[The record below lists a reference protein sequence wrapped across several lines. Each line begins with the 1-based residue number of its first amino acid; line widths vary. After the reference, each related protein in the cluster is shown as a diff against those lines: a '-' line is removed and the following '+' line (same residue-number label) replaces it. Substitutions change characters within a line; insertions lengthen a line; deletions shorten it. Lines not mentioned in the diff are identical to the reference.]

1 MLKIHQQKSFSFIH
15 ADIFPWKGYWSL
27 LFIFSFLLFGI
38 WGIFPDT
45 ETFLS
50 LQFTQAFIA
59 GTGYKQAF
67 INNNAWH
74 ISPLYTLILA
84 AFQLFNLPLP
94 SVAASLTAIGWGV
107 ATVICSRL
115 LREIGYFAIAVLT
128 PILLLLSPWFF
139 LSVANHVSWV
149 IVVGWLAFIAAHRQQ
164 EKQLLLYLLLLVSI
178 SISWPALSL
187 GIILF
192 TWSCVQKRVMLWKLG
207 LYLLIP
213 FGLTAFVIVWQTLR
227 PFSNIAS
234 PSDWWHWWQNFVNTS
249 ELFWLILPLTIIGL
263 WCQPRIRPLGLW
275 AGLSLLTFTFSAQV
289 IVGINLLLLASI
301 GIAEMSRWIVR
312 MQKIDL
318 EDQQARFLVGAL
330 LLIPLI
336 WGIIEWDTNA
346 YLQRPITISQLEK
359 EAGHLIKAQGSS
371 ESMVMGSAR
380 TGYYAQHPTFVWNG
394 RPDNQE
400 DLAQLLL
407 EISKNPPQYIIT
419 SRTAVWQEITNL
431 GWFKDRYRQSHQL
444 NHPNEPTAPFIIWQ
458 YHPDPVIDAPI
469 HPLNII
475 LENGAKLVGYQ
486 QWPQAIQPGEAIHIA
501 LHWQQ
506 PIKRA
511 FVTVAWLPGPLGDT
525 NEALRDMITPRA
537 IPPNWLQEGQT
548 ITDQIVLTTTEKI
561 APGGYEIN
569 VSFREQNSF
578 DKMPFYQNEDV
589 NPLDRIQLS
598 YVAVPWQG
606 DVPTDAIPTNITFGE
621 SIQLAAAKLPTAT
634 ARPNEQLPFT
644 LYWQTIQQPQ
654 ANYTIFLQL
663 LNEHGELVASG
674 DSLPMG
680 GQYATRAW
688 LPDHTIPD
696 THFLTIPEGIPS
708 GSYTVKT
715 GLYLAETGE
724 RLPAF
729 AATGQ
734 QLIDNAY
741 TIMTIE
747 IE

>member
-1 MLKIHQQKSFSFIH
+1 MLKTQQQKSFSLIE
-15 ADIFPWKGYWSL
+15 ADIFPWKGYWSS
-27 LFIFSFLLFGI
+27 LFIFSLLLLAI

-50 LQFTQAFIA
+50 LQFAQAFIA
-59 GTGYKQAF
+59 GTGYEQAL
-67 INNNAWH
+67 IHNNAWH

-84 AFQLFNLPLP
+84 AFYLLNLPLP
-94 SVAASLTAIGWGV
+94 FVAASLTAIGWGI
-107 ATVICSRL
+107 AIVICSRL
-115 LREIGYFAIAVLT
+115 LREIGYFVIAVLT

-139 LSVANHVSWV
+139 LSVANHVAWIIS
-149 IVVGWLAFIAAHRQQ
+149 VGWLAFIAAYRQQ
-164 EKQLLLYLLLLVSI
+164 EKKLPLYLLLLVSI
-178 SISWPALSL
+178 SISWPALCL
-187 GIILF
+187 GIVLF
-192 TWSCVQKRVMLWKLG
+192 IWLCVQKRMMLWKLG
-207 LYLLIP
+207 LFLLIP
-213 FGLTAFVIVWQTLR
+213 FGLTTLIIVWQTTR
-227 PFSNIAS
+227 PFASIAS
-234 PSDWWHWWQNFVNTS
+234 PADWWHWWQNFVNTS
-249 ELFWLILPLTIIGL
+249 QLFWLILPLTVIGL
-263 WCQPRIRPLGLW
+263 WCQPRIRSLGLW

-289 IVGINLLLLASI
+289 IVGINLLLLTGI
-301 GIAEMSRWIVR
+301 GIAEVGRWIVHK
-312 MQKIDL
+312 QKIDL

-330 LLIPLI
+330 LFFPLI

-346 YLQRPITISQLEK
+346 YLQRPIIISQLEK
-359 EAGHLIKAQGSS
+359 EAGRLIKAQTASANI
-371 ESMVMGSAR
+371 VLGSAR
-380 TGYYAQHPTFVWNG
+380 TGYYAHHPTFVWNG

-400 DLAQLLL
+400 DLALLLL

-419 SRTAVWQEITNL
+419 SRTAVWQEVTNL
-431 GWFKDRYRQSHQL
+431 GWFKDRYEQVHQL
-444 NHPNEPTAPFIIWQ
+444 NDPNEPTAPFTIWQ
-458 YHPDPVIDAPI
+458 YYPDPVIDAPI
-469 HPLNII
+469 HPLNIT

-486 QWPQAIQPGEAIHIA
+486 QWPPAIQPGEAIHIT

-537 IPPNWLQEGQT
+537 IPPNWLQNGQT
-548 ITDQIVLTTTEKI
+548 ITEQIVLTTTEKI

-598 YVAVPWQG
+598 YVAVPWQD
-606 DVPTDAIPTNITFGE
+606 DVLSNAMPIDVTFGE
-621 SIQLAAAKLPTAT
+621 SIHLAAAELPNAT

-644 LYWQTIQQPQ
+644 FYWQTSQQPQ

-663 LNEHGELVASG
+663 LNEHGELIASG

-688 LPDHTIPD
+688 LPNHTIPD
-696 THFLTIPEGIPS
+696 THFLTIPEDTPS

-729 AATGQ
+729 GASGQ
-734 QLIDNAY
+734 ELIDNAY
-741 TIMTIE
+741 TVMTIE